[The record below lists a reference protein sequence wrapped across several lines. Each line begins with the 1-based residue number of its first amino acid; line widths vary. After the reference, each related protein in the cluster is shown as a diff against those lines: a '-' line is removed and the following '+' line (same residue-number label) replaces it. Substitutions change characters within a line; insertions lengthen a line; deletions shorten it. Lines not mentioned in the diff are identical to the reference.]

1 MRTTA
6 VIVTTLALMN
16 DLNVL
21 GELFLGRTF
30 PERRV
35 SNAEVKECGLESI
48 NLYRAQHNCPP
59 LASLPRAHP
68 GMAPASE
75 QLYELVVGRRLVHD
89 GDALFREQVLNAVIS
104 PTERGGWKISKRK
117 SKERIDAAVALAMTA
132 DRAVTLRSV
141 KPLNRSITLY

>member
-1 MRTTA
+1 
-6 VIVTTLALMN
+6 MN

-68 GMAPASE
+68 GMGYDVCLIGACLSDLPSHIDHAKQLSEDVPAVQMLE
-75 QLYELVVGRRLVHD
+75 LRFERMQLPELVAVPGEMPRLVYAESHD
-89 GDALFREQVLNAVIS
+89 YALIS
-104 PTERGGWKISKRK
+104 
-117 SKERIDAAVALAMTA
+117 
-132 DRAVTLRSV
+132 
-141 KPLNRSITLY
+141 